1 MWGKRRKRCGRLSR
15 QLALG
20 MLEDAMARAEQQQE
34 EEAESA
40 PVPYPGA
47 APAAPPND
55 PRLRPGDVP
64 VDNSAELDKR
74 AEPENRAEP
83 AAPGDSTPPQQEL
96 PAQRTADRTRHG
108 SFGSKNHS

>member
-34 EEAESA
+34 EAEPG

-47 APAAPPND
+47 PPAAPPSD

-74 AEPENRAEP
+74 TEP
-83 AAPGDSTPPQQEL
+83 AATGDSTPPQQGL